1 VVKPPVIDTPRAPVL
16 KFDPLDF
23 DPSRISL
30 GTGPASTNSQAQTSI
45 ADEQSDEEDSP
56 LASEEPEAEALDVLQ
71 PPAENSSVT
80 VRLGPVVAGVAG
92 PRNTAESLALGIDAF
107 AATEMPLERFV
118 ALVSDM
124 SGVPITLDPTAC
136 ELSGV
141 SLRKAVTVNAANV
154 TLGQLLSDTLVKHR
168 LQIAEVAGQVRIAL
182 AGGDERSA
190 KTHDV
195 ADLLESRAADA
206 RSVAAIIERFVAPAS
221 WQAGGGT
228 GTMQID
234 GGKLRIEQSKAV
246 HHEIVVFCERLRLAR
261 GLPQRTRYPAS
272 RLAID
277 SPYRAVDDKLSE
289 RATFTLL
296 PWTNLADVV
305 GHWEE
310 QLDMTILV
318 DWSSLADAD
327 LAPSTPIA
335 CSAIDRTWNEALHE
349 ILEPLGLTWWAVD
362 QETIQI
368 TTPEAL
374 AGIQRT
380 EFYVVPKAFREQRA
394 TSESLVDTIKK
405 ELHEH
410 LGNDHVTVE
419 LLETT
424 SNAARLVVRGS
435 ARVHRYLTSQSD

>member
-1 VVKPPVIDTPRAPVL
+1 
-16 KFDPLDF
+16 
-23 DPSRISL
+23 
-30 GTGPASTNSQAQTSI
+30 
-45 ADEQSDEEDSP
+45 
-56 LASEEPEAEALDVLQ
+56 
-71 PPAENSSVT
+71 
-80 VRLGPVVAGVAG
+80 
-92 PRNTAESLALGIDAF
+92 LALGIDAF

-310 QLDMTILV
+310 QLGMTILV

-335 CSAIDRTWNEALHE
+335 CSAIDRTWSEALHE